1 MLNGFFQFYKIGKE
15 LGLSKKEINKIFL
28 FDNRKD
34 PLLLKI
40 LLLIFIF
47 SFLGI
52 FVLIILNTFAEYIY
66 PTGALYS
73 TVKIEDFKGKNK

>member
-1 MLNGFFQFYKIGKE
+1 V
-15 LGLSKKEINKIFL
+15 KK
-28 FDNRKD
+28 
-34 PLLLKI
+34 